1 MVVLSHLFA
10 RRKLHKM
17 LLRRQRSTSKVIL
30 DDLPARFKAGL
41 VKYNNKVHDV
51 FDLYLRTV
59 AAHVYD
65 TLGEDVTLPLSSTKL
80 ISSENFQFNS
90 PAVTLDDKLQCI
102 AQPFKACS
110 AFAALSGNTDNRLYS
125 SQDLISNIRYQVIYG
140 LGRLALYLKLIL
152 LYIISYLNYLLVDI
166 GTGPTWH
173 SYIFLDWRC
182 KMFCYIPMF
191 LFIESFPYT
200 PYHPYLPAVATVNN
214 LFVYLFRCTQMLKW
228 CPLSKLMSISMLTL
242 TISSTMVTTKL

>member
-10 RRKLHKM
+10 RRKLHRM

-30 DDLPARFKAGL
+30 DDLPATFKAGL

-90 PAVTLDDKLQCI
+90 PAVTLDDKLQSI
-102 AQPFKACS
+102 AQPYKACS

-125 SQDLISNIRYQVIYG
+125 SQDLISNIRYQVMCG
-140 LGRLALYLKLIL
+140 LISL
-152 LYIISYLNYLLVDI
+152 LLEINNINII
-166 GTGPTWH
+166 
-173 SYIFLDWRC
+173 F
-182 KMFCYIPMF
+182 
-191 LFIESFPYT
+191 
-200 PYHPYLPAVATVNN
+200 
-214 LFVYLFRCTQMLKW
+214 
-228 CPLSKLMSISMLTL
+228 
-242 TISSTMVTTKL
+242 